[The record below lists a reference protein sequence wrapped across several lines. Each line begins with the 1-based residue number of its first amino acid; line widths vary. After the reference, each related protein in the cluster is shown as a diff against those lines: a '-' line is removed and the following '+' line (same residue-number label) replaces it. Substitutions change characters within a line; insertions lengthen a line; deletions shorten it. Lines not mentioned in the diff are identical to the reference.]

1 MVSLELQPGFYNGC
15 EGHGW
20 HKAIGVLQGI
30 SMDDMRNKYCFS
42 ILFWQWSMGSFFCDM
57 DTPAAKTN
65 MDCTCWLLRD
75 TQLLLLIFGSEK
87 VQTAWLFFVI

>member
-1 MVSLELQPGFYNGC
+1 MVSLELQPGFIM
-15 EGHGW
+15 
-20 HKAIGVLQGI
+20 AVRD
-30 SMDDMRNKYCFS
+30 MDGTRPLVSYRVYPWMICRNNYCFS

-87 VQTAWLFFVI
+87 V

>member
-1 MVSLELQPGFYNGC
+1 MAVRDMDGTRPLVSYRVYPWMIC
-15 EGHGW
+15 
-20 HKAIGVLQGI
+20 
-30 SMDDMRNKYCFS
+30 RNKYYFS

-87 VQTAWLFFVI
+87 V